1 MEQGKPPSQ
10 PGDRGKDASAAR
22 DHRSTPPTKPADMQ
36 QQAQAVA
43 RSTPPEGELGWRGT
57 PPPRKNKAL
66 LAVAIAVLAIWL
78 ICLGVLAYLSQA

>member
-1 MEQGKPPSQ
+1 
-10 PGDRGKDASAAR
+10 
-22 DHRSTPPTKPADMQ
+22 MQ